1 MRTAARVLVDQ
12 LRIHGVERIFTVPGE
27 SFLDVL
33 DALYDEERSQ
43 RMRVI
48 SCRQEGGA
56 AFMAEAHGKL
66 SGAPGVCFVTRGPG
80 ACNASIGVH
89 TAFHDST
96 PMILFI
102 GQVARGFLEREGF
115 QEIDFRKLFAP
126 ISKWATQIEDPKRI
140 PEILARAFQLA
151 VSGRPGPIVIAL
163 PEDLLVEQIEV
174 EDAVP
179 YQRVQASPNTTQM
192 KTLREMLSQSQRP
205 LMIVGGGDW
214 SEKAADDIRAFAVA
228 NNLPC
233 AASFRAQDIVDNDMR
248 EYVGALGAGA
258 NPALNMRFE
267 QADLILSV
275 GDRLS
280 EMITEDYRLLNA
292 PRPKQKLVHIFPDPD
307 ELGRVYQA
315 DLPIASGMPEF
326 ASAARAMSPVSASR
340 RASWS
345 IDARADYE
353 RFVLHEATSEPL
365 DLGEVYAHLRERLP
379 QDAIV
384 TNGAGNYSIFLHRF
398 QRFTQY
404 RTQVAPVNGTMGYG
418 VPAAIAAKLAFP
430 DRLVVAFA
438 GDGCFLMNGQELA
451 TAMQYG
457 ANIVVIVVNNNR
469 YGTIRTHQERRFPNR
484 VVGTDLT
491 NPNFA
496 NYAQAF
502 GAFGEVITQTSEF
515 ASAFDRAVAADRT
528 TLLELRV

>member
-1 MRTAARVLVDQ
+1 
-12 LRIHGVERIFTVPGE
+12 
-27 SFLDVL
+27 
-33 DALYDEERSQ
+33 
-43 RMRVI
+43 
-48 SCRQEGGA
+48 
-56 AFMAEAHGKL
+56 
-66 SGAPGVCFVTRGPG
+66 
-80 ACNASIGVH
+80 
-89 TAFHDST
+89 
-96 PMILFI
+96 
-102 GQVARGFLEREGF
+102 
-115 QEIDFRKLFAP
+115 
-126 ISKWATQIEDPKRI
+126 
-140 PEILARAFQLA
+140 
-151 VSGRPGPIVIAL
+151 
-163 PEDLLVEQIEV
+163 
-174 EDAVP
+174 
-179 YQRVQASPNTTQM
+179 M
-192 KTLREMLSQSQRP
+192 KALREMLSQSQRP

-228 NNLPC
+228 NKLPC

-258 NPALNMRFE
+258 NPALNKRFE

-280 EMITEDYRLLNA
+280 EMITEDYRLLNS
-292 PRPKQKLVHIFPDPD
+292 PRPKQKLIHIFPDPD

-326 ASAARAMSPVSASR
+326 ASVARAMSPVSASH
-340 RASWS
+340 RAGWS

-365 DLGEVYAHLRERLP
+365 DLGEVYEFLRERLP

-398 QRFTQY
+398 QRFTKY

-457 ANIVVIVVNNNR
+457 ANIVIIVVNNNR

-484 VVGTDLT
+484 VVGTELT

-496 NYAQAF
+496 NYARAF